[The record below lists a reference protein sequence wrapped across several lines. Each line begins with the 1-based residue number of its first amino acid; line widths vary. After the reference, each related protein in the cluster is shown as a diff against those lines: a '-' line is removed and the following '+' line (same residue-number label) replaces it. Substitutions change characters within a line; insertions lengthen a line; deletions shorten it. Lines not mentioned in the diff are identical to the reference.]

1 MSFSLPSMLLF
12 AGVYALAL
20 AILAISNRAE
30 FKRCPHKGARY
41 KALPL
46 FYKCACWFG
55 VVPVAIGGIV
65 HGGLFFLAVILFM
78 LLEVACV
85 RWYKKAGHL

>member
-1 MSFSLPSMLLF
+1 MPFSLPSMLLF

-20 AILAISNRAE
+20 AILAISSRAE
-30 FKRCPHKGARY
+30 FKRCPEKGARY

-46 FYKCACWFG
+46 LYKCACWFV
-55 VVPVAIGGIV
+55 VVPVAIGGIAHV
-65 HGGLFFLAVILFM
+65 GLFFLATILFM
-78 LLEVACV
+78 LLEIACV